1 MPALAALVEH
11 GAGAPVRLEAAS
23 SGAGHGLRIAQDA
36 GSGIRVDAS
45 FLQPDGSSGRP
56 WNICMKGPGEFQL
69 DESQRREGAGR

>member
-1 MPALAALVEH
+1 MPAPAALVEH
-11 GAGAPVRLEAAS
+11 GAGVPVRLEAAS
-23 SGAGHGLRIAQDA
+23 RGAEHRLPTAEDA

-56 WNICMKGPGEFQL
+56 WNIWVKGPGEFQL